1 MALITKSVA
10 RWVFLIVRHY
20 SVCLWQRL
28 DDTMIKTYDCNSTPF
43 SMTLTLQNYV
53 IKINKNCLF
62 SRNQLVLRLY
72 FTDMQYFR
80 LLQLHFNCLIVY
92 FSFDKW
98 VYQLRFLCNFCIA
111 NTSNFLI
118 VFRHCIRQFY
128 QNVNRGMSSIRILWS
143 IWLITFIMIFGQQ
156 KN

>member
-1 MALITKSVA
+1 MIRILSNCQIAVNQWIFLSVLFMALITKSVA
-10 RWVFLIVRHY
+10 HWVFLIVRHY

-53 IKINKNCLF
+53 IKINKNCLLI
-62 SRNQLVLRLY
+62 RNQLVLRLY

-92 FSFDKW
+92 FSF
-98 VYQLRFLCNFCIA
+98 V
-111 NTSNFLI
+111 NFLLF
-118 VFRHCIRQFY
+118 VTFVK
-128 QNVNRGMSSIRILWS
+128 NESI
-143 IWLITFIMIFGQQ
+143 
-156 KN
+156 N